1 MALSA
6 KNVRAQLNRLT
17 PLMENRSLETIR
29 KGQNALGSLMSSGL
43 RREIIV
49 KKHDFSHSKAA
60 WVLPKDERRQGVILY
75 LHGGGYCTGD
85 LDYAKGFGSTLA
97 VHCGVRVLCLAYR
110 LAPENPYPA
119 ALGDAVESYRYLLE
133 KGYDP
138 NHICLCGESSG
149 GGLCFSLCLKLKQ
162 LELPLPG
169 SIIAISPWT
178 DLTASGPSYQDNR
191 KVDPSLRMSKIE
203 FYRNAYGGD
212 PKDPFVSPLFGD
224 LTGLPP
230 TLIFAGADEILLSD
244 SQLMAQKLQDSGCTV
259 RLVVRPERWH
269 VYLLYGLEEDQED
282 MAALNKFLDQYHSRQ
297 RKLRWMRLDNAA
309 KIYPAARRQ
318 NWSSMFR
325 MSVTLTEEVDVPVL
339 QSALDVTVR
348 RFPSIASRL
357 RRGVFWYYL
366 EQISQTPAIQE
377 DQSYPLARMS
387 RKETSTCA
395 FRILVYHRRIAL
407 EIFHS
412 LTDGTGALIFLK
424 SLLAEYLQQ
433 KYDLTIPAEEGVLGR
448 LEEPSEEEL
457 EDSFQ
462 KYAGPITQG
471 RSGNTAWRFRGT
483 PELGGF
489 MNVTCFQL
497 SAKSV
502 VAKAKEYGVS
512 VTNFLGAVMMKSL
525 LDLQAEMV
533 PQRKDRKPIKVLL
546 PVNLRRLFPSKTL
559 RNFSLFITP
568 EVDPRLG
575 EFTLQEIC
583 DIIKH
588 TMGLQITAKNLSKTI
603 AANVG
608 NERQLIV
615 KLMPLFLKNFIM
627 KMVYN
632 AIGERQSSLNLS
644 NLGQVKVPE
653 VMEPY
658 VDHFD
663 AILGVQATSPYNCG
677 VISYK
682 DHLHI
687 NFIRNTRESALES
700 HFFRVLQ
707 QMGLEV
713 QVQSNRR

>member
-6 KNVRAQLNRLT
+6 KNVRAQLARLT

-43 RREIIV
+43 RREIVV
-49 KKHDFSHSKAA
+49 KKHSFSHSQAA

-97 VHCGVRVLCLAYR
+97 AHCGARVLCLAYR
-110 LAPENPYPA
+110 LAPENPFPA
-119 ALGDAVESYRYLLE
+119 ALEDAVEGYRYLLE

-138 NHICLCGESSG
+138 SHISLCGESSG
-149 GGLCFSLCLKLKQ
+149 GGLCYALCLKLKE
-162 LELPLPG
+162 LSLPLPG
-169 SIIAISPWT
+169 SIVAISPWT
-178 DLTASGPSYQDNR
+178 DLTSSGPSYQDNR
-191 KVDPSLRMSKIE
+191 EVDPSLRQSRID
-203 FYRNAYGGD
+203 FYKKAYGGD
-212 PKDPFVSPLFGD
+212 PTDPLVSPLFGE
-224 LTGLPP
+224 LTGMPP
-230 TLIFAGADEILLSD
+230 SLIFAGGDEILLSD
-244 SQLMAQKLQDSGCTV
+244 SQSMAQKLQEAGCAV
-259 RLVVRPERWH
+259 HLVVRPERWH
-269 VYLLYGLEEDQED
+269 VYLLYGLEEDRED
-282 MAALNKFLDQYHSRQ
+282 MTLLNKFLDQHLSGE

-309 KIYPAARRQ
+309 KIYPAARRA

-325 MSVTLTEEVDVPVL
+325 MSVTLTQEVDRDVL

-366 EQISQTPAIQE
+366 EQISQTPTIMDE
-377 DQSYPLARMS
+377 QSYPLTHMS
-387 RKETSTCA
+387 RKETGKCA
-395 FRILVYHRRIAL
+395 FRVLVYHKRIAL

-412 LTDGTGALIFLK
+412 LTDGTGAMIFLK

-433 KYDLTIPAEEGVLGR
+433 KYDLVIPPEEGVLGR
-448 LEEPSEEEL
+448 LEEPSEAEL

-471 RSGNTAWRFRGT
+471 RSGHTAWRFHGT

-489 MNVTCFQL
+489 MNVTCFRL
-497 SAKSV
+497 SSKAV
-502 VAKAKEYGVS
+502 LAKARELGIS
-512 VTNFLGAVMMKSL
+512 VTNFLGAVMFKSL

-533 PQRKDRKPIKVLL
+533 PHRKDRKPVKVLL
-546 PVNLRRLFPSKTL
+546 PVNLRHFFPSKTL

-575 EFTLQEIC
+575 DYSFREIC

-627 KMVYN
+627 KLVYN
-632 AIGERQSSLNLS
+632 AIGERQSSLNMS
-644 NLGQVKVPE
+644 NLGQIKLPE
-653 VMEPY
+653 VMQPY

-663 AILGVQATSPYNCG
+663 LILGVQATSPYNCG
-677 VISYK
+677 VISYG

-687 NFIRNTRESALES
+687 NFIRNTRESALEA

-707 QMGLEV
+707 ELGLAV